1 MTPSELEALEH
12 DVLEHLAEEEG
23 HVEADLEEAA
33 ARASLPDDE
42 PERSPVRLAVAM
54 AFPAIAAAIM
64 AGGVFIG
71 FEARIYAAVAAVLG
85 VALAVGAS
93 RFRSPVA
100 SNAVIIGGLFG
111 IGLLMV
117 LPSGLGNVAS
127 VGRLASQAS
136 SSGDVLRPPV
146 ELTAG
151 WQAILGWLL
160 GIVGFAAAWIAIVVK
175 KPSFG
180 LLLPLPVAAIA
191 GISVP
196 DTDQVASG
204 LAVLVLFAIGLGMLS
219 GSQMGTGDEQLPAG
233 YEARRALRALPL
245 LAVVTV
251 GLYFLAQTDFLF
263 PKPAINPAEQPQKPK
278 TVPLSQVEDRV
289 LFSVESQLSGPW
301 RVGSLDEY
309 DGKDWR
315 LPAFSQTR
323 LADVPRDGVVN
334 KDLAPGVRATF
345 TIAGLG
351 GTVLPGLPNTV
362 GVVAEGPKLAYDSRS
377 GALRVA
383 QGQVQAGLK
392 YTVAAAAL
400 PNVDDLRNIT
410 EPPPADLAH
419 FTEIPPAPPAVAD
432 LLDKAPK
439 SSKWD
444 TFDFLRTYVLSNVTA
459 TGTGSPK
466 SIPPER
472 VQDMLAGSKEGTPY
486 EIVAAQAM
494 LARWAGIPSRIGYG
508 FDGGEVTGEATAP
521 ATGGVPPTDAA
532 GAANKLEVR
541 PKNGASFPEVYF
553 PKYGWLPVIGTPTKA
568 KPTVGSDPATQRQD
582 PNVQPSDDIQIGLFV
597 PVLVPPK
604 SPLPDQIR
612 QAVLVIVP
620 AVLLLF
626 LLYVTWPGVRKAWG
640 RGRRRTA
647 ARAAGPRARIALTYA
662 EWRDMGTDYGYR
674 HDTDTPLMYLDRFVE
689 DPEHTEFAWLVT
701 RCLWGDLQG
710 SLTVEHA
717 TMAEELS
724 RALRRRLAQAHPAP
738 VRAIGVVSRLSLR
751 HPYAPELTQFLR
763 KPTRAERA
771 DAASARK
778 EDDRAAVA

>member
-1 MTPSELEALEH
+1 LTPSELEALEH
-12 DVLEHLAEEEG
+12 EALEHLAAEEG
-23 HVEADLEEAA
+23 HVEADIDEAA
-33 ARASLPDDE
+33 ALGSVADDE

-54 AFPAIAAAIM
+54 AFPAIAAAVM
-64 AGGVFIG
+64 AGGVFLG
-71 FEARIYAAVAAVLG
+71 FEARIYATVAAILG
-85 VALAVGAS
+85 VALAVAAA

-100 SNAVIIGGLFG
+100 SNMVIIGGLFG

-117 LPSGLGNVAS
+117 VPSGLGNVAS

-160 GIVGFAAAWIAIVVK
+160 GIVGFAAAWVAIVVK

-180 LLLPLPVAAIA
+180 LLLPLPVAAFA

-196 DTDQVASG
+196 DSDQVASG
-204 LAVLVLFAIGLGMLS
+204 LAVVVLFAIGLGMLS
-219 GSQMGTGDEQLPAG
+219 GSQMSGAEEKLPPG

-245 LAVVTV
+245 LAVVTA
-251 GLYFLAQTDFLF
+251 GLYLLAQTDFLF

-278 TVPLSQVEDRV
+278 TVPLSEVEDRV
-289 LFSVESQLSGPW
+289 LFTVESQLSGPW

-315 LPAFSQTR
+315 LPAFSQSR

-334 KDLAPGVRATF
+334 KDLSPGVRATF

-351 GTVLPGLPNTV
+351 GTVLPGLPNVV

-383 QGQVQAGLK
+383 QGQVQAGLS

-400 PNVDDLRNIT
+400 PNVEDLRNVT
-410 EPPPADLAH
+410 EPNPSDIERFLAIPAQ
-419 FTEIPPAPPAVAD
+419 PPAVSD

-444 TFDFLRTYVLSNVTA
+444 TFDFLRTYVLTNVTA

-466 SIPPER
+466 SVPPER
-472 VQDMLAGSKEGTPY
+472 IQDMLAGSKEGTPY

-494 LARWAGIPSRIGYG
+494 MARWAGVPSRIGYG
-508 FDGGEVTGEATAP
+508 FDGGEVPGGEAP
-521 ATGGVPPTDAA
+521 GGEGTP
-532 GAANKLEVR
+532 GRLEVR
-541 PKNGASFPEVYF
+541 PKNGASFPEVF
-553 PKYGWLPVIGTPTKA
+553 FAKYGWLPVIGTPTKA

-582 PNVQPSDDIQIGLFV
+582 PNVLPSDDIQIGLFV
-597 PVLVPPK
+597 PAFVPPP
-604 SPLPDQIR
+604 SPLPAQIK
-612 QAVLVIVP
+612 QAVLIAVP
-620 AVLLLF
+620 VALLLF
-626 LLYVTWPGVRKAWG
+626 LFYVMWPGARKAWV

-689 DPEHTEFAWLVT
+689 DPEHTELAWLVT
-701 RCLWGDLQG
+701 RCLWGDLQNTL
-710 SLTVEHA
+710 SDEHA

-751 HPYAPELTQFLR
+751 HPYAPELAQFLR

-771 DAASARK
+771 EIEARK

>member
-1 MTPSELEALEH
+1 VTPSELEALEH
-12 DVLEHLAEEEG
+12 DALEHLAEEEG

-33 ARASLPDDE
+33 AQASIPEEEPD
-42 PERSPVRLAVAM
+42 RSPVRLAVAM
-54 AFPAIAAAIM
+54 AFPAIAAAVM

-71 FEARIYAAVAAVLG
+71 FEARVYAAVAAILG
-85 VALAVGAS
+85 VALAVGAA

-100 SNAVIIGGLFG
+100 ANAVIVGGLFG

-117 LPSGLGNVAS
+117 VPSGLGNVAS

-136 SSGDVLRPPV
+136 ASGDVLRPPV

-160 GIVGFAAAWIAIVVK
+160 GIVGFAAAWVAIVVK
-175 KPSFG
+175 KPSIG

-196 DTDQVASG
+196 DSDQVASG
-204 LAVLVLFAIGLGMLS
+204 LVVLVLFAVGLGMLS
-219 GSQMGTGDEQLPAG
+219 GSQMGSGEDQLPAG
-233 YEARRALRALPL
+233 YEIRRALRALPL
-245 LAVVTV
+245 LAVVTG
-251 GLYFLAQTDFLF
+251 GLFLLAQTDFLF

-289 LFSVESQLSGPW
+289 LFTVDSALSGPW
-301 RVGSLDEY
+301 RVGSLDVY

-315 LPAFSQTR
+315 LPAFSESR

-334 KDLAPGVRATF
+334 HDLSPGVRATF

-362 GVVAEGPKLAYDSRS
+362 GVVAEGPKLAYDNRS

-400 PNVDDLRNIT
+400 PNVEDLRNIT
-410 EPPPADLAH
+410 EPNPPDMAR
-419 FTEIPPAPPAVAD
+419 FTEVPAPPPAVAD
-432 LLDKAPK
+432 LLERAPK

-444 TFDFLRTYVLSNVTA
+444 EFDFQRTYVLSNVTA

-486 EIVAAQAM
+486 EIVAAQAL

-508 FDGGEVTGEATAP
+508 FDGGE
-521 ATGGVPPTDAA
+521 AA
-532 GAANKLEVR
+532 ENHLEVR
-541 PKNGASFPEVYF
+541 PKNGASFPEVWF

-582 PNVQPSDDIQIGLFV
+582 PNVLPSDDIQIGLFV

-604 SPLPDQIR
+604 SPLPEQIR
-612 QAVLVIVP
+612 RTVLIAVPL
-620 AVLLLF
+620 ALLLF
-626 LLYVTWPGVRKAWG
+626 LLYVTWPGVRKAWV

-647 ARAAGPRARIALTYA
+647 ARAAGPRARIALAYA
-662 EWRDMGTDYGYR
+662 EWRDLGTAYGYR

-689 DPEHTEFAWLVT
+689 DPEHTELAWLVT
-701 RCLWGDLQG
+701 RSLWGDLQG
-710 SLTVEHA
+710 SLTPELA

-751 HPYAPELTQFLR
+751 HSYAPELTQFLR
-763 KPTRAERA
+763 KPKRSERA
-771 DAASARK
+771 GKTEERDH
-778 EDDRAAVA
+778 AAVA

>member
-12 DVLEHLAEEEG
+12 DALEHLAAEEG

-33 ARASLPDDE
+33 ALASAADEEPD
-42 PERSPVRLAVAM
+42 RSPLRLAIAM
-54 AFPAIAAAIM
+54 AFPAIAAAVM

-71 FEARIYAAVAAVLG
+71 FEARVYAAVAAMLG
-85 VALAVGAS
+85 VALAVLAA

-117 LPSGLGNVAS
+117 VPSGLGNVAS

-160 GIVGFAAAWIAIVVK
+160 GIVGFAAAWVAIVVK
-175 KPSFG
+175 KPSVG
-180 LLLPLPVAAIA
+180 LLLPLPVAAFA

-196 DTDQVASG
+196 DADQVASG
-204 LAVLVLFAIGLGMLS
+204 LTVLVLFAIGLGMLS
-219 GSQMGTGDEQLPAG
+219 GSQMGSADEKLPPG
-233 YEARRALRALPL
+233 YEVRRALRALPL
-245 LAVVTV
+245 LAVVTG
-251 GLYFLAQTDFLF
+251 GLYLLAQTDFLF

-315 LPAFSQTR
+315 LPAFSQAR

-334 KDLAPGVRATF
+334 RDLSPGVRATF

-351 GTVLPGLPNTV
+351 GTVLPGLPNVV
-362 GVVAEGPKLAYDSRS
+362 GVVAEGPKLAYDGRS

-383 QGQVQAGLK
+383 QGQVQAGLS

-400 PNVDDLRNIT
+400 PNVEDLRNIT
-410 EPPPADLAH
+410 EPNPSELERFLA
-419 FTEIPPAPPAVAD
+419 IPPAPPAVAD
-432 LLDKAPK
+432 LIDKAPK

-486 EIVAAQAM
+486 EIVASQAM

-508 FDGGEVTGEATAP
+508 FDGGEVA
-521 ATGGVPPTDAA
+521 GGGDGGGRRSGRGTP
-532 GAANKLEVR
+532 GKLEVR
-541 PKNGASFPEVYF
+541 PKNGASFPEVFF

-568 KPTVGSDPATQRQD
+568 KPTVGSDPSTQRQD
-582 PNVQPSDDIQIGLFV
+582 PNVLPSDDIQIGVFV
-597 PVLVPPK
+597 PVFVAPP

-612 QAVLVIVP
+612 QAVLFTVP
-620 AVLLLF
+620 AALLLF
-626 LLYVTWPGVRKAWG
+626 LLYVTWPGLRKAWV
-640 RGRRRTA
+640 RSRRRTA
-647 ARAAGPRARIALTYA
+647 ARAAGPRAQNRP
-662 EWRDMGTDYGYR
+662 G
-674 HDTDTPLMYLDRFVE
+674 
-689 DPEHTEFAWLVT
+689 
-701 RCLWGDLQG
+701 
-710 SLTVEHA
+710 
-717 TMAEELS
+717 
-724 RALRRRLAQAHPAP
+724 LRRVARHGHRLRLPPRHRHAAHVPRP
-738 VRAIGVVSRLSLR
+738 LRGRSRST
-751 HPYAPELTQFLR
+751 PSWPG
-763 KPTRAERA
+763 
-771 DAASARK
+771 S
-778 EDDRAAVA
+778 

>member
-1 MTPSELEALEH
+1 VSPSELEALEH
-12 DVLEHLAEEEG
+12 EVLEHLTDEEG

-33 ARASLPDDE
+33 ARASVAEED
-42 PERSPVRLAVAM
+42 PERSPLRLAVAM
-54 AFPAIAAAIM
+54 AFPAIAAAVM

-71 FEARIYAAVAAVLG
+71 FEARVYAAVAAMLG
-85 VALAVGAS
+85 VALAVGAA

-100 SNAVIIGGLFG
+100 ANLVIIGGLFG

-117 LPSGLGNVAS
+117 VPSGLGNVAS

-146 ELTAG
+146 ALTAG

-160 GIVGFAAAWIAIVVK
+160 GIVGFAAAWVAIVIK
-175 KPSFG
+175 KPSIG

-196 DTDQVASG
+196 DSDQVASG
-204 LAVLVLFAIGLGMLS
+204 LVVLVLFAIGLGMLS
-219 GSQMGTGDEQLPAG
+219 GTQMGAADEKLPAG
-233 YEARRALRALPL
+233 YEIRRALRALPL
-245 LAVVTV
+245 LAVVTG
-251 GLYFLAQTDFLF
+251 GLFLLAQTDFLF

-301 RVGSLDEY
+301 RVGSLDVY

-315 LPAFSQTR
+315 LPAFSESR

-334 KDLAPGVRATF
+334 KDLSPGVRATF

-362 GVVAEGPKLAYDSRS
+362 GVVAEGPKLAYDTRS

-400 PNVDDLRNIT
+400 PNVEDLRNIT
-410 EPPPADLAH
+410 EPNPAGLDR
-419 FTEIPPAPPAVAD
+419 FTEIPAPPPAVAD

-444 TFDFLRTYVLSNVTA
+444 EFDFLRTYVLSNVTA

-466 SIPPER
+466 SVPPER
-472 VQDMLAGSKEGTPY
+472 IQDMLAGAKEGTPY
-486 EIVAAQAM
+486 EIVAAQAL

-508 FDGGEVTGEATAP
+508 FDGGEVT
-521 ATGGVPPTDAA
+521 D
-532 GAANKLEVR
+532 NRLEVR

-553 PKYGWLPVIGTPTKA
+553 SKYGWLPVIGTPTKA

-582 PNVQPSDDIQIGLFV
+582 PNVLPSDDIQIGLFV

-604 SPLPDQIR
+604 SPLPEQIR
-612 QAVLVIVP
+612 RVVLVAVP
-620 AVLLLF
+620 LVLLLF
-626 LLYVTWPGVRKAWG
+626 LLYVTWPGVRKAWV
-640 RGRRRTA
+640 RARRRTA
-647 ARAAGPRARIALTYA
+647 ARTAGPRARIALAYA

-689 DPEHTEFAWLVT
+689 DPEHTELAWLVT
-701 RCLWGDLQG
+701 RGLWGDLQG
-710 SLTVEHA
+710 SLTVELA

-771 DAASARK
+771 ATRQ
-778 EDDRAAVA
+778 EHEHAAVA

>member
-12 DVLEHLAEEEG
+12 EALEHLADEEG
-23 HVEADLEEAA
+23 RVEEDLDTAA
-33 ARASLPDDE
+33 AREPVAEDE
-42 PERSPVRLAVAM
+42 LERSPLRLAVAM
-54 AFPAIAAAIM
+54 AFPAIAAAVM

-71 FEARIYAAVAAVLG
+71 VEARLYAAVAAVLG
-85 VALAVGAS
+85 VALAVGAA

-100 SNAVIIGGLFG
+100 ANAVIIGGLFG

-117 LPSGLGNVAS
+117 VPSGLGNVAS

-136 SSGDVLRPPV
+136 ASGDVLRPPV
-146 ELTAG
+146 ALTPG

-160 GIVGFAAAWIAIVVK
+160 GIVGFGAAWVAIVVR
-175 KPSFG
+175 KPSIG

-196 DTDQVASG
+196 DSDQVASG
-204 LAVLVLFAIGLGMLS
+204 LVVLVLFAVGLGMLS
-219 GSQMGTGDEQLPAG
+219 GAATGTGDDRLPAG
-233 YEARRALRALPL
+233 YEIRRALRALPL
-245 LAVVTV
+245 LAVVTA
-251 GLYFLAQTDFLF
+251 GLYLLAQTDFLF

-289 LFSVESQLSGPW
+289 LFTVQSQLSGPW

-334 KDLAPGVRATF
+334 HDLQPGVRATF

-383 QGQVQAGLK
+383 QGQVQAGLT

-400 PNVDDLRNIT
+400 PHVDDLRRLT
-410 EPPPADLAH
+410 EPTPPELAH
-419 FTEIPPAPPAVAD
+419 FTAVPPPPPAVSD
-432 LLDKAPK
+432 LLDRAPK
-439 SSKWD
+439 SSKWEE
-444 TFDFLRTYVLSNVTA
+444 FDFLRTYVLTNVTA

-486 EIVAAQAM
+486 EIVAAQAL

-508 FDGGEVTGEATAP
+508 FDGGEVAEG
-521 ATGGVPPTDAA
+521 
-532 GAANKLEVR
+532 KLEVR

-553 PKYGWLPVIGTPTKA
+553 PTFGWLPVIGTPTKA

-582 PNVQPSDDIQIGLFV
+582 PNVLPSDDIQVGLFV
-597 PVLVPPK
+597 PILVPPK
-604 SPLPDQIR
+604 SPLPEQIR
-612 QAVLVIVP
+612 RTVLVAVP
-620 AVLLLF
+620 LALLLF
-626 LLYVTWPGVRKAWG
+626 GAYVTWPGLRKAWV
-640 RGRRRTA
+640 RGR
-647 ARAAGPRARIALTYA
+647 
-662 EWRDMGTDYGYR
+662 
-674 HDTDTPLMYLDRFVE
+674 
-689 DPEHTEFAWLVT
+689 
-701 RCLWGDLQG
+701 
-710 SLTVEHA
+710 
-717 TMAEELS
+717 
-724 RALRRRLAQAHPAP
+724 
-738 VRAIGVVSRLSLR
+738 
-751 HPYAPELTQFLR
+751 
-763 KPTRAERA
+763 
-771 DAASARK
+771 
-778 EDDRAAVA
+778 

>member
-1 MTPSELEALEH
+1 VTPSDLEALEH

-33 ARASLPDDE
+33 ARASIPDE
-42 PERSPVRLAVAM
+42 APERSPVRLAVAM

-64 AGGVFIG
+64 AGGVFVG

-117 LPSGLGNVAS
+117 VPSGLGNVAS

-160 GIVGFAAAWIAIVVK
+160 GIVGFAAAWLAIVVK

-196 DTDQVASG
+196 DSDQVASG
-204 LAVLVLFAIGLGMLS
+204 LAVLVLFAVGLGMLS
-219 GSQMGTGDEQLPAG
+219 GSQMGGADEQLPPG
-233 YEARRALRALPL
+233 YEVRRALRALPL
-245 LAVVTV
+245 LAVVTL

-289 LFSVESQLSGPW
+289 LFTVESQLSGPW

-334 KDLAPGVRATF
+334 KELAPGVRATF

-383 QGQVQAGLK
+383 QGQVQAGVK

-400 PNVDDLRNIT
+400 PNVEDLRNIT
-410 EPPPADLAH
+410 EPNPTELAH
-419 FTEIPPAPPAVAD
+419 FAEIPPAPPAVAD

-439 SSKWD
+439 TSKWD

-466 SIPPER
+466 SVPPER
-472 VQDMLAGSKEGTPY
+472 IQDMLAGSKEGTPY
-486 EIVAAQAM
+486 EIVAAQAL

-508 FDGGEVTGEATAP
+508 FDGGEVTGEATE
-521 ATGGVPPTDAA
+521 
-532 GAANKLEVR
+532 GANSLEVR

-582 PNVQPSDDIQIGLFV
+582 PNVLPSDDIQIGLFV

-604 SPLPDQIR
+604 SPLPEQIR
-612 QAVLVIVP
+612 QAVLITVP
-620 AVLLLF
+620 AALLLF
-626 LLYVTWPGVRKAWG
+626 LLYVTWPAVRKAWV

-647 ARAAGPRARIALTYA
+647 ARTAGPRARIALTYA

-701 RCLWGDLQG
+701 RSLWGDLQE
-710 SLTVEHA
+710 SLTAEHA

-751 HPYAPELTQFLR
+751 HPYAPELTSFLR
-763 KPTRAERA
+763 KPSRAERN
-771 DAASARK
+771 AAQQR
-778 EDDRAAVA
+778 EERDHAAVA

>member
-12 DVLEHLAEEEG
+12 DALEHLAEEEG
-23 HVEADLEEAA
+23 HVEQDVEAA
-33 ARASLPDDE
+33 AALASIPDEE

-54 AFPAIAAAIM
+54 AFPAIAAAVM

-71 FEARIYAAVAAVLG
+71 FEARVYAAVAAILG
-85 VALAVGAS
+85 VALAVGAA
-93 RFRSPVA
+93 RFRSPLA
-100 SNAVIIGGLFG
+100 ANAVIVGGLFG
-111 IGLLMV
+111 IGLVMV
-117 LPSGLGNVAS
+117 VPAGLGSVAS

-136 SSGDVLRPPV
+136 ASGDVLRPPV

-160 GIVGFAAAWIAIVVK
+160 GIVGFAAAWVAIVLK
-175 KPSFG
+175 KPSIG

-196 DTDQVASG
+196 DSDQVASG
-204 LAVLVLFAIGLGMLS
+204 LVVLVLFAVGLGLLS
-219 GSQMGTGDEQLPAG
+219 GAQMGNADEKLPAG
-233 YEARRALRALPL
+233 YEIRRALRALPL
-245 LAVVTV
+245 LAVVTG
-251 GLYFLAQTDFLF
+251 GLYLLAQTDFLF

-289 LFSVESQLSGPW
+289 LFTVDSALSGPW
-301 RVGSLDEY
+301 RVGSLDVY

-315 LPAFSQTR
+315 LPPFSESR

-334 KDLAPGVRATF
+334 HDLSPGVRATF

-362 GVVAEGPKLAYDSRS
+362 GVVAEGPKLAYDNRS

-400 PNVDDLRNIT
+400 PNVEDLRNIT
-410 EPPPADLAH
+410 EPAPADMARFLDV
-419 FTEIPPAPPAVAD
+419 PAPPPAVAD

-444 TFDFLRTYVLSNVTA
+444 EFDFLRTYVLSNVTA

-466 SIPPER
+466 SVPPER
-472 VQDMLAGSKEGTPY
+472 IQDMLAGSKEGTPY
-486 EIVAAQAM
+486 EIVAAQAL
-494 LARWAGIPSRIGYG
+494 LARWAGVPSRIGYG
-508 FDGGEVTGEATAP
+508 FDGGETA
-521 ATGGVPPTDAA
+521 AA
-532 GAANKLEVR
+532 GNSGETDNKLEVR
-541 PKNGASFPEVYF
+541 PKNGASFPEVWF
-553 PKYGWLPVIGTPTKA
+553 PRYGWLPVIGTPTKA

-597 PVLVPPK
+597 PVFVPPK
-604 SPLPDQIR
+604 SPLPDEIR
-612 QAVLVIVP
+612 RTVLIAVPL
-620 AVLLLF
+620 ALLLF
-626 LLYVTWPGVRKAWG
+626 LGYLTWPGLRKAWV
-640 RGRRRTA
+640 RGRRRSA
-647 ARAAGPRARIALTYA
+647 ARAAGPRARIALAYA

-674 HDTDTPLMYLDRFVE
+674 HDTDTPLMYLDRFVD
-689 DPEHTEFAWLVT
+689 DPEHTELAWLVT
-701 RCLWGDLQG
+701 RALWGDLQD
-710 SLTVEHA
+710 SLTPELA

-763 KPTRAERA
+763 RPSRAERA
-771 DAASARK
+771 AAAAEER
-778 EDDRAAVA
+778 DHAAVA

>member
-1 MTPSELEALEH
+1 
-12 DVLEHLAEEEG
+12 
-23 HVEADLEEAA
+23 
-33 ARASLPDDE
+33 
-42 PERSPVRLAVAM
+42 
-54 AFPAIAAAIM
+54 FPAVAAAIM
-64 AGGVFIG
+64 AGGVFVG
-71 FEARIYAAVAAVLG
+71 FEARLYAALAAVLG

-117 LPSGLGNVAS
+117 VPSGLGNVAS

-160 GIVGFAAAWIAIVVK
+160 GIVGFAAAWVAIVVK

-196 DTDQVASG
+196 DSDQVASG
-204 LAVLVLFAIGLGMLS
+204 LAVLVLFAVGLGMLS
-219 GSQMGTGDEQLPAG
+219 GSQMGAADAVSSGTPRTPGLPAG

-289 LFSVESQLSGPW
+289 LFTVESQLSGPW

-315 LPAFSQTR
+315 LPAFSQSR

-362 GVVAEGPKLAYDSRS
+362 GVVAEGPRLAYDSRS

-383 QGQVQAGLK
+383 QGQVQAGLQ

-400 PNVDDLRNIT
+400 PNVEDLRNIT
-410 EPPPADLAH
+410 EPNPTELAH

-439 SSKWD
+439 TSKWD

-466 SIPPER
+466 SVPPER
-472 VQDMLAGSKEGTPY
+472 IQDMLAGSKEGTPY
-486 EIVAAQAM
+486 EIVAAQAL

-508 FDGGEVTGEATAP
+508 FDGGEVL
-521 ATGGVPPTDAA
+521 GGDGASQ
-532 GAANKLEVR
+532 GAAPSGAEGGAGKLEVR

-582 PNVQPSDDIQIGLFV
+582 PNVLPSDDIQIGLFV

-612 QAVLVIVP
+612 QAVLIALP
-620 AVLLLF
+620 AALLLF
-626 LLYVTWPGVRKAWG
+626 LLYVTWPAVRKAWV

-647 ARAAGPRARIALTYA
+647 ARTAGPRARVALTYA

-701 RCLWGDLQG
+701 RCLWGDLQD
-710 SLTVEHA
+710 SLTAEHA

-751 HPYAPELTQFLR
+751 HPYAPELTSFLR
-763 KPTRAERA
+763 KPTRSERA
-771 DAASARK
+771 EAANARK